1 MNNDRIYYSHEA
13 EIYAMRYR
21 GVLAMLF
28 LIFGVGLGA
37 IIALLLAPTSG
48 KVTRQELTNTVEE
61 KLQAGRETVEP
72 MVKRAEVEF
81 DDLKNTVKDH
91 LKQS

>member
-13 EIYAMRYR
+13 EIYAMRNR

-28 LIFGVGLGA
+28 LIIGVGLGA

-48 KVTRQELTNTVEE
+48 KVIRQEFANNVEE
-61 KLQAGRETVEP
+61 KLQAGRETIEP
-72 MVKRAEVEF
+72 MVKRAEVEI
-81 DDLKNTVKDH
+81 DDLKKNVKDH
-91 LKQS
+91 LNQS